1 MKKKL
6 KILYSLKKK
15 WASGQKGIWDDLR
28 TICGRVINM
37 CYDERRCLFMSPKIS
52 QYIAAITFIGILAF
66 LPYAIIYAAVKI
78 FEFFKEI
85 KH

>member
-1 MKKKL
+1 
-6 KILYSLKKK
+6 
-15 WASGQKGIWDDLR
+15 
-28 TICGRVINM
+28 
-37 CYDERRCLFMSPKIS
+37 MSPKIS
-52 QYIAAITFIGILAF
+52 QYIAAIAFIGILAF

>member
-1 MKKKL
+1 
-6 KILYSLKKK
+6 
-15 WASGQKGIWDDLR
+15 
-28 TICGRVINM
+28 
-37 CYDERRCLFMSPKIS
+37 MSHSKIS
-52 QYIAAITFIGILAF
+52 QYIAAIAFIGILAF